1 MTSLVHVWMYLSI
14 VIGGLLLPAHLMDSV
29 RIISFEEFEKMAN
42 QSSDKLVIYN
52 FWATWCAPCVK
63 EMPAFEKVN
72 AENADIDLVFISL
85 DDGRRPERVD
95 SFIERRGIKAP
106 VFLLNDVDFNSW
118 IDKVNKD
125 WSGAIPATLFV
136 QSDGKRFFHEGEL
149 DEDALINLITKLK

>member
-1 MTSLVHVWMYLSI
+1 MTTLAHAWMIVSI
-14 VIGGLLLPAHLMDSV
+14 AICSLLLPTTSADSV
-29 RIISFEEFEKMAN
+29 RIISFEEFETMAN
-42 QSSDKLVIYN
+42 KSSDKLIIYN

-72 AENADIDLVFISL
+72 AEHAEIELVFISL
-85 DDGRRPERVD
+85 DDGRRPDRVN

-118 IDKVNKD
+118 INKVNKD

-136 QSDGKRFFHEGEL
+136 QSDGRRVFHEGEL
-149 DEDALINLITKLK
+149 DEDALKNLITKLK